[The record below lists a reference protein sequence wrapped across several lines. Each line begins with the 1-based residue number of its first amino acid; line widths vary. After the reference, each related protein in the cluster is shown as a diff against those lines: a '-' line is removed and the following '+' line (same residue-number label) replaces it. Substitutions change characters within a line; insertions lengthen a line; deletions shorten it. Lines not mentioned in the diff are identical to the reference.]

1 MKKICCHSASCL
13 GDVWEIG
20 REKGDTETDKQH
32 DRRVRWSTV
41 RLQEAASAECVRTMG
56 RLSALKRVGRLR
68 SKFSFEVVAISAS
81 HLPPRV
87 DGAELV
93 LQLARGAKIAAA
105 AVDVPKGSLDDGFVA
120 WNGQKITFIA
130 TLYQSKTGKAYSDKR
145 YRASLLIARP
155 VIGTSKRVLRE
166 FAHADINISEA
177 AEAQGSKT
185 IGVSL
190 TTKRGGPAVD
200 VEMTIRAT
208 LLGVAEPGDDDD
220 DESISSAI
228 TGFSG
233 RTGGSWAESSSEAN
247 QVLEQDLEGFGSES
261 PAAVPPDGNPFRRR
275 TQPEEDQASAASNPF
290 GDPALEP
297 PEACPDHAQEL
308 EREGDEVEES
318 LMTLRARASFG
329 GRPQP
334 PEGAEELNPFEGATA
349 AKDPGVG
356 SRDALDAA
364 ADWSSKD
371 CRDALEG
378 TVTEPANPF
387 ADASEDEGEAAEDA
401 DTDEDESCE
410 SNPFGGAIRPASAA
424 ETREVQANST
434 PSPPRK
440 LAAAPDDDQAQEG
453 PWPPPR
459 PSEESEREPSS
470 SWPPKL
476 DDGAEAT
483 AWLPRRREEPEQVPL
498 TGAGPGPEA
507 EPDET
512 EIAAGVAVVAAV
524 AATAPTANAAAP
536 RGFAHPPQPG
546 SKRSEARG
554 PLVSSESSSESAHLK
569 QQLEESRQ
577 QLEASQQRLQASLA
591 EVASLRA
598 ETKELRASVA
608 TALADRDLAL
618 ATAEQGEGRG
628 RERETKLLAAA
639 NARTEAAA
647 AEMAALREHAS
658 SLQNQADVLEISER
672 TALRRVSVLEA
683 DLAVAKSSVEET
695 EARLSM
701 QIVESKLAA
710 AQYAFERDELKQKV
724 TKIRGGSKSVGSK
737 LTALEVKYEELR
749 QRYDVDMSAMI
760 ELRLQL
766 AEANAQSADLKEQL
780 EMAGL
785 GPGSA
790 RRAVDSNPF
799 G

>member
-1 MKKICCHSASCL
+1 
-13 GDVWEIG
+13 
-20 REKGDTETDKQH
+20 
-32 DRRVRWSTV
+32 
-41 RLQEAASAECVRTMG
+41 MG

-68 SKFSFEVVAISAS
+68 SKFSFEVVDISAS
-81 HLPPRV
+81 HLPTRV

-120 WNGQKITFIA
+120 WNGQKLTFIA

-166 FAHADINISEA
+166 FAHADINIAEA

-261 PAAVPPDGNPFRRR
+261 PAAVPPEGNPFRRR
-275 TQPEEDQASAASNPF
+275 AQPEEDQASAASNPF

-308 EREGDEVEES
+308 EREGVEVEES
-318 LMTLRARASFG
+318 LVTLRARASFG

-356 SRDALDAA
+356 SRDASDAT

-371 CRDALEG
+371 GRDALQD

-387 ADASEDEGEAAEDA
+387 ADASEDEGEAAGDA
-401 DTDEDESCE
+401 DTDEDESCD

-424 ETREVQANST
+424 ETREVQASST

-459 PSEESEREPSS
+459 PSEESERESSS
-470 SWPPKL
+470 SWPPKPR
-476 DDGAEAT
+476 DGAEAT
-483 AWLPRRREEPEQVPL
+483 AWLPRRREEPDQAPL
-498 TGAGPGPEA
+498 TDAGPEA

-546 SKRSEARG
+546 SERFEARG
-554 PLVSSESSSESAHLK
+554 PLVSSESLSELAHSK
-569 QQLEESRQ
+569 RQLEESRQ
-577 QLEASQQRLQASLA
+577 QLEESQQRLQASLA

-608 TALADRDLAL
+608 TALTDRDLAL

-628 RERETKLLAAA
+628 REREAKLLAAA
-639 NARTEAAA
+639 NARTEASA

-658 SLQNQADVLEISER
+658 SLQNQVDVLEISER

-785 GPGSA
+785 GPA
-790 RRAVDSNPF
+790 RGAVDSNPF